1 MIRKAI
7 VQPQKILILDFG
19 SQFTQLIARR
29 VRELGVYSE
38 ILPANAPLSEIR
50 AMAASGLI
58 LSGGPHSVFDK
69 GSPQSDP
76 AVLELGVPV
85 LGICYGMQWIGHALK
100 GKVEPALTREYGFT
114 RVRVSKNSS
123 PLFKGFPAGETKTWM
138 SHGDE
143 VRELPKGFVECA
155 RSDSNSLAA
164 MENAERKIFAVQFHP
179 EVTHTDRG
187 TELFRNFLHICGAKG
202 GWNLGDYAALRQK
215 EIAAQVGPTAH
226 AICALSGG
234 VDSTVA
240 ATLVERAIPGRLQCL
255 YIDSGL
261 QRENEAAEVMENFR
275 DSGLRV
281 QMIDARAEFL
291 GGLRGVSDPE
301 KKRKFI
307 GKAFIDIF
315 QREEKRLA
323 KELGHTGIDWLVQGT
338 LYPDVIESMPPPGRG
353 GFSSTI
359 KSHHNVGG
367 LPEGMKLKLIEPL
380 RELFKDEVRRMGA
393 ELGVAEKI
401 LQRHPFPGPGLAVRC
416 LGEVSEEKLRVL
428 RAADKI
434 YIDEIRSH
442 GLYNQIWQA
451 GAILVPV
458 GTVGV
463 MGDGRTYE
471 FPIALRAVTSSD
483 GMTADWFRFSGD
495 FLAAVS
501 SRIVNEVK
509 GVNRVVYDISTKPPA
524 TIEWE

>member
-1 MIRKAI
+1 MHR
-7 VQPQKILILDFG
+7 ILILDFG

-29 VRELGVYSE
+29 IRELGVYAE
-38 ILPANAPLSEIR
+38 ILPANAKMEEIR
-50 AMAASGLI
+50 AHQPRGLV

-69 GSPQSDP
+69 GSPQSDS
-76 AVLELGVPV
+76 AILDLGIPV
-85 LGICYGMQWIGHALK
+85 LGICYGMQWLGQALH

-114 RVRVSKNSS
+114 RVHITKSNSG
-123 PLFKGFPAGETKTWM
+123 LFAGIRDSDLNTWM

-143 VRELPKGFVECA
+143 VRTLPSGFEETA
-155 RSDSNSLAA
+155 RSISGSLAA
-164 MENAERKIFAVQFHP
+164 MENSAKRIYAVQFHP

-187 TELFRNFLHICGAKG
+187 KELFKNFLGICSVNSD
-202 GWNLGDYAALRQK
+202 WNLGDFAIHK
-215 EIAAQVGPTAH
+215 KEEIAKLVGPKEH

-240 ATLVERAIPGRLQCL
+240 ATLVERAIPGRLHCL

-261 QRENEAAEVMENFR
+261 QRENEAEEVMENFT

-281 QMIDARAEFL
+281 TKIDARAEFL
-291 GGLRGVSDPE
+291 GRLKGVSDPE
-301 KKRKFI
+301 QKRKII
-307 GKAFIDIF
+307 GKTFIDVF

-323 KELGHTGIDWLVQGT
+323 QEHRQEGIQWLVQGT

-367 LPEGMKLKLIEPL
+367 LPEDMKLQLIEPL
-380 RELFKDEVRRMGA
+380 RELFKDEVRKLGR
-393 ELGVAEKI
+393 ELGVSERI
-401 LQRHPFPGPGLAVRC
+401 LGRHPFPGPGLAVRC
-416 LGEVSEEKLRVL
+416 LGEVTEDKLRVL

-434 YIDEIRSH
+434 YIDEIRAA
-442 GLYNQIWQA
+442 GLYDKIWQA

-471 FPIALRAVTSSD
+471 FPIALRAVTSQD
-483 GMTADWFRFSGD
+483 GMTADWFRFPLD
-495 FLAAVS
+495 FLAHVS
-501 SRIVNEVK
+501 NRIVNEVR

>member
-1 MIRKAI
+1 
-7 VQPQKILILDFG
+7 VQKILILDFG

-29 VRELGVYSE
+29 IRELGVYSE
-38 ILPANAPLSEIR
+38 ILPANAPISEIR
-50 AMAASGLI
+50 SHKAAGVI

-69 GSPQSDP
+69 GSPQGDL
-76 AVLELGVPV
+76 AILELGVPI
-85 LGICYGMQWIGHALK
+85 LGICYGMQWLGHALN
-100 GKVEPALTREYGFT
+100 GKVEPATTREYGFT
-114 RVRVSKNSS
+114 RVHVTKANS
-123 PLFKGFPAGETKTWM
+123 PLLKGLNTSDINTWM

-143 VRELPKGFVECA
+143 VRQLPPGFVEIA
-155 RSDSNSLAA
+155 RSVSGSMAA
-164 MENAERKIFAVQFHP
+164 MENESRKAYAVQFHP
-179 EVTHTDRG
+179 EVTHTEKG
-187 TELFRNFLHICGAKG
+187 LEIFRNFLSICKIAG
-202 GWNLGDYAALRQK
+202 GWNIGDFAAHKQK
-215 EIAAQVGPTAH
+215 EISSQVGPRAH

-240 ATLVERAIPGRLQCL
+240 ATLVERAIPGRLHCL

-261 QRENEAAEVMENFR
+261 QREGEALQVMENFR
-275 DSGLRV
+275 DSGLKV
-281 QMIDARAEFL
+281 SMVDARAEFL
-291 GGLRGVSDPE
+291 GGLAGLTDPE
-301 KKRKFI
+301 KKRKLI
-307 GKAFIDIF
+307 GKTFIDIF

-323 KELGHTGIDWLVQGT
+323 AELKQTGIDWLVQGT

-353 GFSSTI
+353 GFSATI

-367 LPEGMKLKLIEPL
+367 LPENMKLQLIEPL
-380 RELFKDEVRRMGA
+380 RELFKDEVRKMGR

-401 LQRHPFPGPGLAVRC
+401 LGRHPFPGPGLAVRC
-416 LGEVSEEKLRVL
+416 LGEVTEEKLRVL

-434 YIDEIRSH
+434 YVDEIRAY
-442 GLYNQIWQA
+442 GLYDKIWQA

-471 FPIALRAVTSSD
+471 FPIALRAVTSQD
-483 GMTADWFRFSGD
+483 GMTADWFRFPLD
-495 FLAAVS
+495 FLAHVS
-501 SRIVNEVK
+501 NRIVNEVR

>member
-1 MIRKAI
+1 M
-7 VQPQKILILDFG
+7 
-19 SQFTQLIARR
+19 
-29 VRELGVYSE
+29 
-38 ILPANAPLSEIR
+38 
-50 AMAASGLI
+50 
-58 LSGGPHSVFDK
+58 
-69 GSPQSDP
+69 
-76 AVLELGVPV
+76 LEMGIPV
-85 LGICYGMQWIGHALK
+85 LGICYGMQWIGHALR
-100 GKVEPALTREYGFT
+100 GKVEPAHTREYGFT
-114 RVRVSKNSS
+114 RVHVSKPNS
-123 PLFKGFPAGETKTWM
+123 PLFKGFPAGEMKTWM

-143 VRELPKGFVECA
+143 VRELPSGFVEAA
-155 RSDSNSLAA
+155 RSESNSLAA
-164 MENAERKIFAVQFHP
+164 MENDERKIYAVQFHP
-179 EVTHTDRG
+179 EVTHTQHG

-202 GWNLGDYAALRQK
+202 GWNLGDYASQRQR
-215 EIAAQVGPTAH
+215 EIAEQVGAKGH

-240 ATLVERAIPGRLQCL
+240 ATLVERAIPGRLHCL

-275 DSGLRV
+275 DSGLKV
-281 QMIDARAEFL
+281 EMIDARAEFL
-291 GGLRGVSDPE
+291 DGLKGLIDPE
-301 KKRKFI
+301 LKRKFI

-323 KELGHTGIDWLVQGT
+323 KELGHTEIDWLVQGT

-353 GFSSTI
+353 GFSATI

-380 RELFKDEVRRMGA
+380 RELFKDEVRKMGR
-393 ELGVAEKI
+393 ELGVAERI
-401 LQRHPFPGPGLAVRC
+401 LKRHPFPGPGLAVRC
-416 LGEVSEEKLRVL
+416 LGEVNEAKLKVL

-434 YIDEIRSH
+434 YVDEIKAH
-442 GLYNQIWQA
+442 GLYDQIWQA

-471 FPIALRAVTSSD
+471 FPIALRAVTSTD

-495 FLAAVS
+495 FLAKVS
-501 SRIVNEVK
+501 NRIVNEVK
-509 GVNRVVYDISTKPPA
+509 GVNRPPPLSGNRVSERFCFTYCAPLPLESTRSR
-524 TIEWE
+524 IY